1 MMSRSTAARW
11 FTRVVWAGIAANLA
25 LAFPTIAA
33 PATMIE
39 RLSLPTATPD
49 LWPRFAAI
57 LLVLLS
63 VFYMPAA
70 IDPDRYRANAW
81 FAVGAR
87 LVGVVFFL
95 GEGAAYRTLALFDLA
110 FFVPQAVLL
119 FLATRARAS
128 GKSVEAP
135 VTAV

>member
-1 MMSRSTAARW
+1 MVSAITAKRW
-11 FTRVVWAGIAANLA
+11 FMRVVWVGIAANLA

-33 PATMIE
+33 PTMVIE
-39 RLSLPTATPD
+39 MASLPTATPD
-49 LWPRFAAI
+49 LWPRFSGI

-87 LVGVVFFL
+87 LVGVLFFV
-95 GEGAAYRTLALFDLA
+95 GEPAYRMLALFDLV
-110 FFVPQAVLL
+110 FFVPEAILLVLAVRGS
-119 FLATRARAS
+119 AAV
-128 GKSVEAP
+128 KSP
-135 VTAV
+135 HPGVTV